1 MTGNSHDSRDSVY
14 RIPDPAFSAMA
25 FLFRIRDRLYPP
37 ENKVTRF
44 GIKSGMTVVDYGCG
58 PGGYLDS
65 AARLAGPEGI
75 VYAVDIHERAI
86 ESVSKR
92 ITKTGQHRI
101 IPVLAE
107 GYNSGLATGS
117 ADLVYALDMFH
128 MVPDT
133 AAFLKELLRI
143 TKPDGILII
152 DDGHQPRD
160 RTRQIITGSGLWDI
174 ISEEK
179 AFLRCTPDIGVKKE
193 GESDVSSP
201 SL

>member
-1 MTGNSHDSRDSVY
+1 M
-14 RIPDPAFSAMA
+14 AFSAMA
-25 FLFRIRDRLYPP
+25 FIFRIRDRINPP
-37 ENKVTRF
+37 EKKVSRF
-44 GIKSGMTVVDYGCG
+44 GIRPGMTVVDYGCG
-58 PGGYLDS
+58 PGGYLES
-65 AARLAGPEGI
+65 AAGLAGPDGI

-86 ESVSKR
+86 ESVSQL
-92 ITKTGQHRI
+92 ITKTRQKTI

-143 TKPDGILII
+143 TKSDGILII

-160 RTRQIITGSGLWDI
+160 RTRQLISGSGLFEI

-179 AFLRCTPDIGVKKE
+179 DLLRCSPKNREKRKE
-193 GESDVSSP
+193 RS
-201 SL
+201 

>member
-1 MTGNSHDSRDSVY
+1 MTGNNHGSQDSVY
-14 RIPDPAFSAMA
+14 RIPDLAFSAMA
-25 FLFRIRDRLYPP
+25 FLFRIRDRIHPP
-37 ENKVTRF
+37 EKKLSSF
-44 GIKSGMTVVDYGCG
+44 GIRRGMTVVDYGCG
-58 PGGYLDS
+58 PGGYLES
-65 AARLAGPEGI
+65 ASRLVGPEGI

-86 ESVSKR
+86 ESVSQR
-92 ITKTGQHRI
+92 ITTTGQKTI
-101 IPVLAE
+101 IPILAE

-160 RTRQIITGSGLWDI
+160 RTRQLISGSELWEI
-174 ISEEK
+174 ISEERE
-179 AFLRCTPDIGVKKE
+179 FLRCNPKHREEQKGRI
-193 GESDVSSP
+193 
-201 SL
+201 